1 MPYAYTYKKLQ
12 VHVYACVCTTMCVHV
27 YVQPCVC
34 MCMYNH
40 VCVFVCVCICMY
52 NHACAYV
59 QYIHMHVHMHVY
71 VPTHTFFFCLK
82 DFEKFLSPPLFLL
95 LLFLSLGLPLFLL
108 LLRLTSMLIV
118 SLPFILQL
126 CRSWSIIWTHYSIFA
141 SLD

>member
-1 MPYAYTYKKLQ
+1 
-12 VHVYACVCTTMCVHV
+12 MCVHL

-34 MCMYNH
+34 M
-40 VCVFVCVCICMY
+40 CMY

-59 QYIHMHVHMHVY
+59 QYIHMHVHMHMY

-95 LLFLSLGLPLFLL
+95 LLFLSLGLPLFLF

-126 CRSWSIIWTHYSIFA
+126 YRSWSITTVFLQVLIDCTVYILQYSIQTVQSTYLSAFLN
-141 SLD
+141 SKINFSSS